1 MEKKG
6 IKESR
11 NIVITGP
18 ESSGKTTLFE
28 QLKNLSGFSFIP
40 EKSRTYL
47 EKINRPYHYNDIL
60 QIAKQYVKELELLSQ
75 NKLSVIS
82 DTDLLTL
89 QIWCEYKYKKCHP
102 FIIENIK
109 INPPDLYLI
118 CSPNIPWEFDP
129 QRENPK
135 DRIELYN
142 IHLDKIKEMGVN
154 FEIIEGDIPK
164 RLIRSKKNITKS
176 TILKLI
182 YTFEKLNRGCCK
194 RLRLYPF
201 SVK

>member
-6 IKESR
+6 IKESK

-28 QLKNLSGFSFIP
+28 RLKILSGFNFIP
-40 EKSRTYL
+40 EYSRTYL
-47 EKINRPYHYNDIL
+47 EKIKRPYRYDDIL
-60 QIAKQYVKELELLSQ
+60 QIANHYVNELKSVSQ

-89 QIWCEYKYKKCHP
+89 QIWCEFKYKKCHP
-102 FIIENIK
+102 FIMENLK

-129 QRENPK
+129 QRENQN

-142 IHLDKIKEMGVN
+142 IHLDKIKELGIS
-154 FEIIEGDIPK
+154 FEIIEGNLSK
-164 RLIRSKKNITKS
+164 RLIQSKKLVQN
-176 TILKLI
+176 
-182 YTFEKLNRGCCK
+182 
-194 RLRLYPF
+194 LRF
-201 SVK
+201 

>member
-75 NKLSVIS
+75 NKLSVSQI
-82 DTDLLTL
+82 LT
-89 QIWCEYKYKKCHP
+89 Y
-102 FIIENIK
+102 
-109 INPPDLYLI
+109 
-118 CSPNIPWEFDP
+118 
-129 QRENPK
+129 
-135 DRIELYN
+135 
-142 IHLDKIKEMGVN
+142 
-154 FEIIEGDIPK
+154 
-164 RLIRSKKNITKS
+164 
-176 TILKLI
+176 
-182 YTFEKLNRGCCK
+182 
-194 RLRLYPF
+194 
-201 SVK
+201 

>member
-11 NIVITGP
+11 NIVVTGP

-28 QLKNLSGFSFIP
+28 QLKTLSGFNFIS
-40 EKSRTYL
+40 EYSRTYID
-47 EKINRPYHYNDIL
+47 KINRPYHYNDIL
-60 QIAKQYVKELELLSQ
+60 EIAKFYVKEVESVSQ

-118 CSPNIPWEFDP
+118 CSPNIPWDFDP
-129 QRENPK
+129 QRENPH

-142 IHLDKIKEMGVN
+142 IHLDKIKEMGID
-154 FEIIEGDIPK
+154 FESIEGDLSK
-164 RLIRSKKNITKS
+164 RLIQSKK
-176 TILKLI
+176 ILQNLQ
-182 YTFEKLNRGCCK
+182 F
-194 RLRLYPF
+194 
-201 SVK
+201 

>member
-11 NIVITGP
+11 KIVITGP

-28 QLKNLSGFSFIP
+28 QLKTLSGFNFIP
-40 EKSRTYL
+40 EYSRTYL
-47 EKINRPYHYNDIL
+47 EKIDRPYHYNDIL
-60 QIAKQYVKELELLSQ
+60 QIAKQYVKELEIL
-75 NKLSVIS
+75 NKNRFSVIS

-89 QIWCEYKYKKCHP
+89 QIWCEYKYQKCHP

-109 INPPDLYLI
+109 LNPPDLYLI

-135 DRIELYN
+135 DRIELFN
-142 IHLDKIKEMGVN
+142 IHLNKIKEMGVN
-154 FEIIEGDIPK
+154 FEIIDGDLSK
-164 RLIRSKKNITKS
+164 RLIHSKK
-176 TILKLI
+176 ILQNLQ
-182 YTFEKLNRGCCK
+182 F
-194 RLRLYPF
+194 
-201 SVK
+201 